1 MGQIR
6 PRDYH
11 RPLEAA
17 IRGPDTVPISVTNKK
32 GPLVTGAPFYSSGLL
47 YFSMGAPTM
56 LPYSV
61 HEPS

>member
-1 MGQIR
+1 MESAGAQ
-6 PRDYH
+6 YH
-11 RPLEAA
+11 SANPEAGA
-17 IRGPDTVPISVTNKK
+17 MTYRLYCSIVRG
-32 GPLVTGAPFYSSGLL
+32 